1 MLKNTTLTLGEDN
14 QKILE
19 LARALSSPQRLEILE
34 LLNTQSMTVKEIA
47 DYLHYPLSSTLL
59 LTLS

>member
-1 MLKNTTLTLGEDN
+1 MLKRTTFTLGDDK

-34 LLNTQSMTVKEIA
+34 LLNKQSMTVKEIA
-47 DYLHYPLSSTLL
+47 DYLTACL
-59 LTLS
+59 